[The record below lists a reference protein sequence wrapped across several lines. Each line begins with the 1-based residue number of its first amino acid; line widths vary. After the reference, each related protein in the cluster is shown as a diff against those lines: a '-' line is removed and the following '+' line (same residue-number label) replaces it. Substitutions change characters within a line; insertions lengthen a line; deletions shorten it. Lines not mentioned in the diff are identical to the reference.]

1 MDINSP
7 HTVDRHV
14 PEMVTAE
21 LVQQDCVDYLY
32 CGLPYL
38 VPVLTMISKTHWV
51 PGPTPTLLNPIK
63 MSILNR
69 TAISGGERITV
80 EIRGGKCYE

>member
-14 PEMVTAE
+14 PEMMTAE
-21 LVQQDCVDYLY
+21 LVEKDCIDFLY

-51 PGPTPTLLNPIK
+51 PGPEPRLLVPVK
-63 MSILNR
+63 MHVLNR
-69 TAISGGERITV
+69 TVIDGGERITV
-80 EIRGGKCYE
+80 EVSG

>member
-14 PEMVTAE
+14 PHMKNAE
-21 LVQQDCVDYLY
+21 LVSEDCVKYLY

-38 VPVLTMISKTHWV
+38 VPVLNMIWKTHWL
-51 PGPTPTLLNPIK
+51 PGPPPVIVTPVK
-63 MSILNR
+63 MQVIDREN
-69 TAISGGERITV
+69 IQDGERITV
-80 EIRGGKCYE
+80 KVEGK